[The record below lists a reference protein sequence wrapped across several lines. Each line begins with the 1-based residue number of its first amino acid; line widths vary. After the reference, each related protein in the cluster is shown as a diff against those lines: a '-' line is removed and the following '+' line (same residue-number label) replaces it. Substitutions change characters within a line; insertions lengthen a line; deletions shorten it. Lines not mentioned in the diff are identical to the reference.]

1 MRSRLLPRDV
11 LRTGA
16 AGLRA
21 RPGRMALAALGIAIG
36 IAAMVCVVGV
46 TASSTEN
53 LNRRLAVLGTNLL
66 TVAPG
71 ASMDGAP
78 THLPPEAPMMIAGI
92 PAVTAVTA
100 TGTVTASAYRS
111 DLIPPIQTGSLAVL
125 AARPD
130 LPDTLRTTLAR
141 GAFLNAA
148 TARFPVTVLGSA
160 AAVRLNVVAPGEQ
173 VWLGGHWFTVT
184 GILTPTPLAPELDSA
199 ALIGWDVAERLL
211 RFDGHPTTVYV
222 RTYDATVE
230 SVRAILAGTADPE
243 TPDEVQVSRPSDALI
258 AKRAA
263 GDTLT
268 ALLLSLGAVALLVGG
283 VGVANTMIVSV
294 LERRSEIGLRRSLGA
309 TRRHIRLQFLAESL
323 TLSGAGGL
331 AGVLFGAALASA
343 YALHEGWPVVIPLW
357 AAGTGLAAAMLI
369 GGVAG
374 GYPAWRAARVSP
386 TEALR

>member
-16 AGLRA
+16 AGVRA
-21 RPGRMALAALGIAIG
+21 RPGRMTLAAIGIAIG

-71 ASMDGAP
+71 PSMDGSP
-78 THLPPEAPMMIAGI
+78 THLPVEAPSMIAGI
-92 PAVTAVTA
+92 PSVTAATA
-100 TGTVTASAYRS
+100 TGTVTASVYRS

-125 AARPD
+125 ATHPD
-130 LPDTLRTTLAR
+130 LPETLRATLAR

-148 TARFPVTVLGSA
+148 TARFPVTVLGSS
-160 AAVRLNVVAPGEQ
+160 AAVRLNVAAPGER
-173 VWLGGHWFTVT
+173 VWLGGHWFTVA
-184 GILTPTPLAPELDSA
+184 GILTPTALAPELDSA

-211 RFDGHPTTVYV
+211 RFDGRPTTVYT
-222 RTYDATVE
+222 RTYDDAVE
-230 SVRAILAGTADPE
+230 SVRAVLAGTADPE

-268 ALLLSLGAVALLVGG
+268 GLLLSLGAVALLVGG

-323 TLSGAGGL
+323 ALSGVGGL
-331 AGVLFGAALASA
+331 SGVLFGAALSSA
-343 YALHEGWPVVIPLW
+343 YALNEGWPVVIPLW
-357 AAGTGLAAAMLI
+357 AAGTGLTAAMLI
-369 GGVAG
+369 GAVAG

-386 TEALR
+386 TEALH